1 MMESDSSSTTEST
14 TSPKVVQQCSRRFS
28 PLQTATL
35 NAYYKAG
42 MKSTAESCM
51 AMITRCSSE
60 TNLDIVKVKVS
71 VNVFY
76 LGLFYDLAFLKRG
89 SFPLA
94 NVFQLYI

>member
-1 MMESDSSSTTEST
+1 MLSVSPMMESDSSIQSTTEST
-14 TSPKVVQQCSRRFS
+14 TSPKVVKQQCSRRFS

-35 NAYYKAG
+35 NAYYRAG

-51 AMITRCSSE
+51 PMITRCSSE

-76 LGLFYDLAFLKRG
+76 LGLFDDLAFLKRG
-89 SFPLA
+89 
-94 NVFQLYI
+94 